1 MPEAKQTEISMP
13 FKNNHDVD
21 PGLSAD
27 DSMFAKALQYGR
39 PDNIVQL
46 FPNSRALIV
55 SGKYIDLAMRA
66 KGAAMALAANG
77 RNHLIIRGALS
88 AAQKANAAIIIE
100 IARSECRYCPVNF
113 WNIAR
118 QVDAICNE
126 LDIRVPVAVH
136 ADHYAV
142 KSQADIAPAI
152 FELPTMFEAGI
163 TSVAIDA
170 SHLPDDQNLM
180 ANIQLAGQV
189 PDWAGLESEVGEIKG
204 KFGLSS
210 AEEAL
215 FLIQG
220 LNAHGIFPN
229 WVALNNGSVHGI
241 EATGAGIQ
249 VELTAQIHEALK
261 PYHVAGA
268 QHGTSGNSLE
278 RLRAIASNTR
288 TTKANVATALQMIAW
303 GLEVNEDGNAVL
315 DADGHF
321 IKVKGEGVTEE
332 LWEEMKACAD
342 AHGFKSGDYKNLNLP
357 FENKIMAQP
366 AFVRNRI
373 QQRIEAFVGNLL
385 EVFNSR
391 DTAPLVIQAICRSQS
406 ADPGPVAQQ
415 IEDPQQW
422 TTEKIAQRAASICRD
437 KGPEGDFDD

>member
-1 MPEAKQTEISMP
+1 MSMI
-13 FKNNHDVD
+13 KGNGVD
-21 PGLSAD
+21 PELTAD
-27 DSMFAKALQYGR
+27 DAMFAKALQYGR
-39 PDNIVQL
+39 PDNIIRL

-77 RNHLIIRGALS
+77 RNHLVLRGALA
-88 AAQKANAAIIIE
+88 AAQKANAAMVIE
-100 IARSECRYCPVNF
+100 IARSECNYCPVNF

-136 ADHYAV
+136 ADHYAI
-142 KSQADIAPAI
+142 KSLGDIAPAKV
-152 FELPTMFEAGI
+152 ELPTMIEAGI

-180 ANIQLAGQV
+180 TNIRLARLI
-189 PDWAGLESEVGEIKG
+189 PAWAGLESEVGEIKG

-220 LNAHGIFPN
+220 LNAHGIYPN

-241 EATGAGIQ
+241 EASGAGIQ

-278 RLRAIASNTR
+278 RLRAIATNTR
-288 TTKANVATALQMIAW
+288 TTKANVATALQMVAW
-303 GLEVNEDGNAVL
+303 GVEVNEDGNAVL
-315 DADGHF
+315 DDDGHLK
-321 IKVKGEGVTEE
+321 KVKGEGVTEE
-332 LWEEMKACAD
+332 LWEEMKAYAD
-342 AHGFKSGDYKNLNLP
+342 THGFKSGDYKKLNLP
-357 FENKIMAQP
+357 FETKILAQP
-366 AFVRNRI
+366 AFVRDRI
-373 QQRIEAFVGNLL
+373 QKRIESFVRKLL
-385 EVFNSR
+385 EVFNSGN
-391 DTAPLVIQAICRSQS
+391 TAPLVIQAICRSRS
-406 ADPGPVAQQ
+406 ADPGPVASQ

-422 TTEKIAQRAASICRD
+422 TADKITRRAASICSD